1 MPFVSSV
8 QLLPLYIYVSHIF
21 ACNYYCSMPL
31 TGFEEVIHLHTQK
44 SKQSSKQK
52 TNQNSNNYCTIIF
65 HAVSLFFLD
74 LFFPSLFSFLILY
87 FSLVYICT
95 IITNHNQLPI
105 ILQFII
111 VVKCVFWPF
120 RLLSSCA
127 LLLASSSFVH
137 LCADDTLWQSLRK
150 NVFFLHDVCYVM
162 FIFSFYFTLSPE
174 CLFSCCTFN

>member
-8 QLLPLYIYVSHIF
+8 QLLPLYICQSHF
-21 ACNYYCSMPL
+21 CMQL
-31 TGFEEVIHLHTQK
+31 LL
-44 SKQSSKQK
+44 
-52 TNQNSNNYCTIIF
+52 F
-65 HAVSLFFLD
+65 HATDRVRGGHSPAHTKVETIVEIENKPKQQQLLHNYISCCFPFFLD

-127 LLLASSSFVH
+127 LVLASSSFVH